1 MTSKESGTVRYA
13 YGVAMA
19 LLLGGTAFS
28 LTTGQAGAQIAQNAP
43 TVAPRA
49 GAPMSFADLVAQL
62 QPAVV
67 NISTKQRVPVR
78 AQVDPF
84 EEFFRRFDPY
94 GQQQGGPGAGPGQQ
108 GQGPQGQQPRTRETG
123 SLGSG
128 FIISADGYVVTN
140 NHLIRG
146 AGGTGVVDTVT
157 VITSDRKEY
166 PARIIGRDET
176 SDLALLKIEGRNLPF
191 VRWGDSTRARVGDWI
206 VAIGNPYGLGGSV
219 SAGIISALHR
229 GITGVGPYDRYIQ
242 TDAAINMGN
251 SGGPMFDLNG
261 NVIGINSALISPT
274 GTNVGIGLAIPTEAA
289 KPVIDALM
297 RGQVPQRGYLGVSL
311 QSLDETLA
319 PAYGLPKD
327 SGEIVRTVV
336 AGGPADKA
344 GLKQGDVI
352 LRVNGQAVTP
362 EQTVSYLIANAP
374 VGSRVPLDIIR
385 GGKRTALTVTVAQRP
400 TEDVLARLNGGDE
413 SEAPDAAPQG
423 GQATPQRALGLGLTP
438 LTPELATPAPPPHHA
453 GVLSRSI
460 PTRRLGACCP
470 RRPHHVVN
478 NQPVTAPAQVSLGRA
493 APDGAP
499 GSACVPRGRGPD
511 IIGLISPQLAA
522 FLRSGLTC
530 AKIDR

>member
-1 MTSKESGTVRYA
+1 MTSKESEKVRYA

-28 LTTGQAGAQIAQNAP
+28 LSTGQAGAQVAQNSPAAL
-43 TVAPRA
+43 APRA

-84 EEFFRRFDPY
+84 EEFFRRFDPN
-94 GQQQGGPGAGPGQQ
+94 GQQQQQQQQLPQRPQQGGPGPN
-108 GQGPQGQQPRTRETG
+108 QPRTRETG

-128 FIISADGYVVTN
+128 FIISGDGYVVTN

-146 AGGTGVVDTVT
+146 AGGNGVVDTVT

-166 PARIIGRDET
+166 SARIIGRDET

-191 VRWGDSTRARVGDWI
+191 VRWGDSTRARVGDW
-206 VAIGNPYGLGGSV
+206 VLAIGNPYGLGGSV
-219 SAGIISALHR
+219 TAGIISALHR

-261 NVIGINSALISPT
+261 NVIGINAALISPT
-274 GTNVGIGLAIPTEAA
+274 GSNVGIGLAIPTEAA

-297 RGQVPQRGYLGVSL
+297 KGQVPQRGYLGVSL

-362 EQTVSYLIANAP
+362 EQTVSYLIANVP
-374 VGSRVPLDIIR
+374 VGSRVPLDIVR
-385 GGKRTALTVTVAQRP
+385 GGKRLTLTVTVAQRP
-400 TEDVLARLNGGDE
+400 TEDALARLNNGADDGN
-413 SEAPDAAPQG
+413 PDGPPSSGQLAPQ
-423 GQATPQRALGLGLTP
+423 TALGLGLTP
-438 LTPELATPAPPPHHA
+438 LTPELITRGNLPPDA
-453 GVLSRSI
+453 RGVMVTSVDPNSDAAERGLQRGDLIMS
-460 PTRRLGACCP
+460 
-470 RRPHHVVN
+470 VN
-478 NQPVTAPAQVSLGRA
+478 NQAVTNPAQVVALVDQARRGGRT
-493 APDGAP
+493 G
-499 GSACVPRGRGPD
+499 VV
-511 IIGLISPQLAA
+511 LL
-522 FLRSGLTC
+522 
-530 AKIDR
+530 